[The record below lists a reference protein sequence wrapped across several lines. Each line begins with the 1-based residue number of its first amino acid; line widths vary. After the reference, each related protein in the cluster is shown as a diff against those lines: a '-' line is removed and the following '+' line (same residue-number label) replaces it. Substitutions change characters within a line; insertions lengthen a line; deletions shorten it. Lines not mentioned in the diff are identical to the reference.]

1 MKILACYVT
10 MLKNICFRKTTT
22 HNLRRVDFLLIS
34 LHVKNLA
41 IINEV
46 EVFFKDHLNI
56 LTGETGAGKSIIID
70 SINYALGA
78 KASKGILR
86 RGADYALIELVFE
99 TKRPEVHRAM
109 EELDIPIE
117 DNLIIISRKIMP
129 SRSTYK
135 LNGENITG
143 SIVSNVAELLIDI
156 HGQHEHQ
163 SLLHKAKHLDIVDR
177 FAKDEIGTLKQEL
190 EESYKSYSKIKKEY
204 ESAGIDEE
212 KRLREMTF
220 LEYEINEISGASLV
234 IGEDDE
240 LVALYKKYSNA
251 HNISEGLQSI
261 YNLTGYEQNQS
272 GDAIGR
278 SVKILTKLID
288 YDEELGDLLSQIT
301 DIEEILNDFNR
312 DLSQYM
318 SNMDNYEEELN
329 EVSRRLDIINH
340 LKQKYGSQI
349 EQILNYCEECE
360 KKLERYQDYDK
371 YMENLKK
378 SLNKEERRLEEL
390 SARLSDIRKN
400 KSKELTAKIKEALIA
415 LNFLDVQFDMTFDKS
430 NTYSSNGY
438 DDAEF
443 IISTNPGEEMKSLSK
458 VASGGELSRIML
470 GIKSVLAEKDEI
482 ETLIFDEID
491 TGISGRT
498 AQKVSEQLSGIASHH
513 QIICITH
520 LAQIAAMADTH
531 FIIEKQTDGKT
542 TETIIKELDENE
554 MVVELSRIL
563 GGAAITD
570 RVIENA
576 KEMKELATA
585 SKKYK

>member
-1 MKILACYVT
+1 M
-10 MLKNICFRKTTT
+10 
-22 HNLRRVDFLLIS
+22 LIS
-34 LHVKNLA
+34 LHVKNFA

-56 LTGETGAGKSIIID
+56 MTGETGAGKSIIID

-86 RGADYALIELVFE
+86 SGADYALIELVFE
-99 TKRPEVHRAM
+99 TKRPQVFRAM

-129 SRSTYK
+129 NRSVYK
-135 LNGENITG
+135 LNGETVTG
-143 SIVSNVAELLIDI
+143 SVVSKVAELLIDI

-163 SLLHKAKHLDIVDR
+163 SLLHKAKHLEIVDR
-177 FAKDEIGTLKQEL
+177 FAKDEIGSLKEEL
-190 EESYKSYSKIKKEY
+190 EESYKSYCKIKNEY

-212 KRLREMTF
+212 KRLREITF
-220 LEYEINEISGASLV
+220 LEFEINEIKGTSLT
-234 IGEDDE
+234 IGEDDK
-240 LVALYKKYSNA
+240 LADLFKKYSNA
-251 HNISEGLQSI
+251 HNISQGLQAI
-261 YNLTGYEQNQS
+261 YNLTGYEQNES

-278 SVKILTKLID
+278 AVRILAKLVE
-288 YDEELGDLLSQIT
+288 YDEELGNLLSQIT

-312 DLSQYM
+312 DLSQYI
-318 SNMDNYEEELN
+318 SDMDNYEEELN
-329 EVSRRLDIINH
+329 EVSERLDLINH
-340 LKQKYGSQI
+340 LKQKYGNKI
-349 EQILNYCEECE
+349 EDILSYCRECEE
-360 KKLERYQDYDK
+360 KLEKYRDYDI
-371 YMENLKK
+371 YMEKLRK
-378 SLNKEERRLEEL
+378 SLDKEERVLEEL
-390 SARLSDIRKN
+390 SAKLSAIRKK

-415 LNFLDVQFDMTFDKS
+415 LNFLDVQFDMTFGKS
-430 NTYSSNGY
+430 STYSANGY

-443 IISTNPGEEMKSLSK
+443 IISTNPGEAMKSLSA

-520 LAQIAAMADTH
+520 LAQIAAMADSH

-542 TETIIKELDENE
+542 TETIIKELAEDEK
-554 MVVELSRIL
+554 VEELARIL
-563 GGAAITD
+563 GGAVITD
-570 RVIENA
+570 IVIESA
-576 KEMKELATA
+576 REMKELATA